1 MSNLRSLVES
11 FSDSDFYKNNYD
23 NIKFELDHLEL
34 HHIDNYLFNLYNSGV
49 KNLPNKNNSN
59 LAYLIGITNEPPK
72 SRIAT
77 VGGGFPD

>member
-1 MSNLRSLVES
+1 MNKLRNLVES

-34 HHIDNYLFNLYNSGV
+34 HHIDNYLFNLYNNGV

-59 LAYLIGITNEPPK
+59 LAYLIGITNESPT
-72 SRIAT
+72 SRITT